1 MILLLN
7 NSSAE
12 KGRVLYW
19 LRSVGTGTVPVRFLY
34 GDRTFVHRS
43 HTLSLPFTV
52 SPIQITTETINVT
65 AIQNEYPSFSAT
77 LANRSNKNTMTDEI
91 SDVTV
96 HLLRSL
102 RMYAPLKERSIKR
115 SGRSI
120 ANEWRKNE
128 FEDESE

>member
-7 NSSAE
+7 DSSAE

-19 LRSVGTGTVPVRFLY
+19 LRSVGTGTVPVRFPY
-34 GDRTFVHRS
+34 GDRIYVHRS

-52 SPIQITTETINVT
+52 SSIQRTTETINVT

-115 SGRSI
+115 FGRSI
-120 ANEWRKNE
+120 ENG
-128 FEDESE
+128 

>member
-7 NSSAE
+7 DSSAE

-19 LRSVGTGTVPVRFLY
+19 LRSVGTGTVPVR
-34 GDRTFVHRS
+34 VHRS

-52 SPIQITTETINVT
+52 SPTQITTEMINVT
-65 AIQNEYPSFSAT
+65 TLQNEYPSISAT

-102 RMYAPLKERSIKR
+102 RLYAPLKERSIKR

-120 ANEWRKNE
+120 ANG
-128 FEDESE
+128 